1 MKKIIIILTILFNI
15 SVYSQEKISYNTKD
29 GLINFDISKK
39 LIFIETKEPISNFSD
54 EKIVNEEETFI
65 IIETID
71 KDYVKKTETLKSKFT
86 TVEPVLIYKDGTKQV
101 CFNEIIIKIKPE
113 YDIDQILINQNY
125 KSIINQFD
133 KNQYLIKLNNS
144 DTNKTFNL
152 INSLSKD
159 NRIEFIEPNFLILDA
174 FQTNDPYYSSQW
186 AINNNGYLGGM
197 PDADMDVDEAWTLST
212 GSGIKVAVLDVGVD
226 LSHPDLQANLLSGH
240 DAINGVVGGGYIGAS
255 YHGTPCA
262 GIIGAVANNN
272 IGISGVAY
280 NSKIIPIRVGTGT
293 SITTSAAVAGINWA
307 SNNGADVLSNSWRL
321 GSVSAAVNNAINYAV
336 TSGRNGK
343 GTIIVFSSG
352 NENGAVG
359 YPANVNP
366 KIIVVGAITSGGIRS
381 SFSNYGS
388 QLDVVAPGS
397 GILSTMLNNTTGY
410 LDGTSMATPHVAGVC
425 ALILSVNP
433 CLTNQQVRDIIE
445 QTSQKVGGYS
455 YTITTG
461 RSNGTWNN
469 QMGYGLIDAY
479 AAVQMAQSMSS
490 IAQISGNDTLCNTEN
505 YSAPAGG
512 TSYNWTITQGANL
525 VTLTGNGTANV
536 TLTALP
542 NASGQVTLSLI
553 MGGNCG
559 NQIGTKAIVVGG
571 NTTFTGY
578 YVNNYGQNAELKN
591 NQNYYVNLVQSYTN
605 TTVYTSELP
614 SATWSLLYGSCNFWT
629 QFPEGGGGAILL
641 MNLPQSGDIVAFR
654 LTYDNSCGV
663 SEYQDFWFT
672 AVSSSSYMMS
682 PNPTNDN
689 LTVAVVEKTSADQKN
704 VSNDSQDIR
713 EINIVDKTGIIRIK
727 QSYIKGT
734 KQMDMDISALSPDV
748 YIVNIFDGNQWT
760 PLKLIKK

>member
-578 YVNNYGQNAELKN
+578 YVNNYGQNVELKN